1 LFRSRYSHYINAE
14 GCRPAAHENIR
25 IRKGKKYRFNYSVR
39 ATIES
44 ELRKDTDIFTENH

>member
-1 LFRSRYSHYINAE
+1 MLKDAGLQHMRTLESE
-14 GCRPAAHENIR
+14 KE
-25 IRKGKKYRFNYSVR
+25 KKYRFNYSVR